1 MIQIKHCW
9 KMSEFSWPSWID
21 PQSSPITST
30 LGFIH
35 EKKKTFSIKLIPAF
49 LCNSWQMSF
58 AGWRTFLFF
67 FPKIILPGVVKRPF
81 LIASLY
87 KLLDSFFLKHFHERK
102 QFLLKHLHL
111 KKKKKRIWQWQ
122 KFIGVRIS
130 FYRQTP
136 QTISSALTSR
146 VRTIFQIEKQK
157 PMNSVF

>member
-35 EKKKTFSIKLIPAF
+35 EKKKKHSPS
-49 LCNSWQMSF
+49 SWFQLSCVTADRWALQVGELF
-58 AGWRTFLFF
+58 FFF

-111 KKKKKRIWQWQ
+111 KKKKKRIWHSGRNSLAYESA
-122 KFIGVRIS
+122 FIDKLHR
-130 FYRQTP
+130 R
-136 QTISSALTSR
+136 
-146 VRTIFQIEKQK
+146 
-157 PMNSVF
+157 SVQLLPPEYGQFFK

>member
-35 EKKKTFSIKLIPAF
+35 EKKKKFSIKLIPAF

-58 AGWRTFLFF
+58 AGWRTFFFF

-111 KKKKKRIWQWQ
+111 KKKKKRIWHSGRNSLAYESA
-122 KFIGVRIS
+122 FIDKLHR
-130 FYRQTP
+130 R
-136 QTISSALTSR
+136 
-146 VRTIFQIEKQK
+146 
-157 PMNSVF
+157 SVQLLPPEYGQFFK